1 MPEKEIEIAH
11 NSDLPRKSEA
21 EQAAYFNE
29 VLERSLTAE
38 ARAGVVEHFFDV
50 AETVVRIAFA
60 GDNLARLLVPALSH
74 LEIAPSPSPDVTF
87 HVWDSR
93 STGVAMADP
102 PFALKGRSAR
112 AAFTDRG
119 EIWGMDSTR
128 IRSAFHWIEYSV
140 NLMNT
145 ETKTGICWVRTA
157 DALPYWTKAAP
168 LRTLFHWWTEGNHCQ
183 LLHAAGVGRDGS
195 GILVTGR
202 GGVGKSTTAL
212 ICLAAGMQYLSDD
225 YLIVRRDP
233 SPRAFSLYCT
243 AKINADQVERFPQF
257 RAMVANSASLGDEKA
272 VLYLYPECARS
283 IARSMSLTA
292 ALTPRIASQ
301 IQTEVVPTSKLA
313 LQRAAAFT
321 TMSQLP
327 HASRRTYEFIER
339 LIGALPSLELVL
351 GSARDGVAM
360 VLDEFLTTPSER
372 IAALSPRET
381 AAADKEAPL
390 ISVIIPVY
398 NGARFLPEAIANIL
412 GQNYPS
418 IEIIVIDDGSTD
430 DIDAVVAALPVEV
443 RYFKQENAGAAAA
456 RNRGIK
462 DASAELIAFLDV
474 DDLWPEGVLELLVK
488 ILEQNPQYDVARGFT
503 QLMAS
508 DEETGHFE
516 YIGNP
521 EESFPYSI
529 GHGLYRRSAFEKVGL
544 FDVGLKFGE
553 DTDWFIRARGKG
565 LKIEQLDQITLLV
578 RRHDH
583 NMTRGKSLVEVNT
596 LRVFKKI
603 LDRQRAE
610 TASAPNG

>member
-1 MPEKEIEIAH
+1 METAH
-11 NSDLPRKSEA
+11 KFDLPRSSEA
-21 EQAAYFNE
+21 EQAAFFDE
-29 VLERSLTAE
+29 VLQRSLMAE
-38 ARAGVVEHFFDV
+38 ARAGVVEYFFEV

-87 HVWDSR
+87 HVWDSQ
-93 STGVAMADP
+93 STGVSMVEAP
-102 PFALKGRSAR
+102 CSP
-112 AAFTDRG
+112 AAITDRG
-119 EIWGMDSTR
+119 EIWGMDSAR
-128 IRSAFHWIEYSV
+128 IRSAFHYVEYSV

-145 ETKTGICWVRTA
+145 DTKTGIYWVRTA

-168 LRTLFHWWTEGNHCQ
+168 LRTLFHWWMEGNRCQ
-183 LLHAAGVGRDGS
+183 LLHAAAIGHDGS
-195 GILVTGR
+195 GILITGR

-212 ICLAAGMQYLSDD
+212 TCLAAGMQYVSDD
-225 YLIVRRDP
+225 YLIVRREP
-233 SPRAFSLYCT
+233 SPYAFSLYCT
-243 AKINADQVERFPQF
+243 AKINADQVKLFPQF
-257 RAMVANSASLGDEKA
+257 RAMGANTASLGDEKA
-272 VLYLYPECARS
+272 VLYLYPECGRS
-283 IARSMSLTA
+283 IARSMSLKA

-301 IQTEVVPTSKLA
+301 IRTEVVPTSKLA

-327 HASRRTYEFIER
+327 HASRRTYEYIER
-339 LIGALPSLELVL
+339 LIGELPSLELVL

-360 VLDEFLTTPSER
+360 VVDDLLTMTSER

-381 AAADKEAPL
+381 AAADTGVPL
-390 ISVIIPVY
+390 VSVIIPVY
-398 NGARFLPEAIANIL
+398 NGARFLPDAIANVL

-418 IEIIVIDDGSTD
+418 IEIIVVDDGSTD
-430 DIDAVVAALPVEV
+430 GIDAVVAALPVEV

-474 DDLWPEGVLELLVK
+474 DDLWPANVLGLLVEALK
-488 ILEQNPQYDVARGFT
+488 QKPEYEVVRGFA
-503 QLMAS
+503 QLMALS
-508 DEETGHFE
+508 EETGRFE

-521 EESFPYSI
+521 KETFPYSI
-529 GHGLYRRSAFEKVGL
+529 GHGLFRRSAFQKIGL
-544 FDVGLKFGE
+544 FDVELKFGE
-553 DTDWFIRARGKG
+553 DSDWFIRAREKG

-583 NMTRGKSLVEVNT
+583 NITRGKSLVELNT

-603 LDRQRAE
+603 LDRRRTE
-610 TASAPNG
+610 TARTTQG

>member
-11 NSDLPRKSEA
+11 KSDLPRKSEA
-21 EQAAYFNE
+21 EQAAFFDT
-29 VLERSLTAE
+29 VLRRSLMAE
-38 ARAGVVEHFFDV
+38 ARAGVVERFFDV

-60 GDNLARLLVPALSH
+60 GDNLARVLVPALSH
-74 LEIAPSPSPDVTF
+74 LEIPPSPSPDVTF

-102 PFALKGRSAR
+102 PSAL

-119 EIWGMDSTR
+119 EIWGMDSAR
-128 IRSAFHWIEYSV
+128 IRSAFHWTEYSV

-145 ETKTGICWVRTA
+145 DTKTGIYWIRTA

-168 LRTLFHWWTEGNHCQ
+168 LRTLFHWWLDGNRCQ
-183 LLHAAGVGRDGS
+183 LLHAAAIGRDGS
-195 GILVTGR
+195 GILITGR

-212 ICLAAGMQYLSDD
+212 TCLAAGMQYVSDD
-225 YLIVRRDP
+225 YLIARFEP
-233 SPRAFSLYCT
+233 SPCAFSLYCT
-243 AKINADQVERFPQF
+243 AKVNADQVERFPEF

-283 IARSMSLTA
+283 ISKSLSLKA

-301 IQTEVVPTSKLA
+301 IRTEVVPTSKLA

-339 LIGALPSLELVL
+339 LVAELPSFELVL
-351 GSARDGVAM
+351 GSARDGVAT
-360 VLDEFLTTPSER
+360 VLDDLLTTPNER
-372 IAALSPRET
+372 IKALSPRET
-381 AAADKEAPL
+381 AAAGTGGPL
-390 ISVIIPVY
+390 VSVIIPVY
-398 NGARFLPEAIANIL
+398 NGARFLPDAIANIL

-430 DIDAVVAALPVEV
+430 DIDAVIEALPVEV

-474 DDLWPEGVLELLVK
+474 DDLWPANVLGPLVK
-488 ILEQNPQYDVARGFT
+488 RLKQNQQYEVVRGFA
-503 QLMAS
+503 QLMAPN
-508 DEETGHFE
+508 EETGRFE

-521 EESFPYSI
+521 KETFPYSI
-529 GHGLYRRSAFEKVGL
+529 GHGLYRRSAFQKVGL

-553 DTDWFIRARGKG
+553 DSDWFIRAREKG

-578 RRHDH
+578 RRHDR
-583 NMTRGKSLVEVNT
+583 NMTRGKSLVELNT

-610 TASAPNG
+610 AANATQD

>member
-1 MPEKEIEIAH
+1 MPEKKIELAH
-11 NSDLPRKSEA
+11 KSDLPRRSEA
-21 EQAAYFNE
+21 EQAAFFDA
-29 VLERSLTAE
+29 VLRRSLIAE

-50 AETVVRIAFA
+50 AETVIRIAFA

-74 LEIAPSPSPDVTF
+74 LEIAPSPNPDVTF
-87 HVWDSR
+87 HIWDSR

-102 PFALKGRSAR
+102 PSAL

-119 EIWGMDSTR
+119 EIWGMDSAR

-145 ETKTGICWVRTA
+145 DTNTGIYWVRTA
-157 DALPYWTKAAP
+157 DGLPYWTKAAP
-168 LRTLFHWWTEGNHCQ
+168 LRTLFHWWAEGNRCQ

-195 GILVTGR
+195 GILITGR

-212 ICLAAGMQYLSDD
+212 TCLAAGMQYVSDD
-225 YLIVRRDP
+225 YLIVRLDP
-233 SPRAFSLYCT
+233 SPRAYSLYCT
-243 AKINADQVERFPQF
+243 AKINADQVERFPEF
-257 RAMVANSASLGDEKA
+257 RAMVANTPSLGDEKA

-283 IARSMSLTA
+283 IARSLSLKA

-301 IQTEVVPTSKLA
+301 IRTEVVRTSKLA

-339 LIGALPSLELVL
+339 LIGELPGLELVL
-351 GSARDGVAM
+351 GSARDGIAM
-360 VLDEFLTTPSER
+360 VLDDLLTMPSER

-381 AAADKEAPL
+381 AATDKGVPL
-390 ISVIIPVY
+390 VSVIIPMY
-398 NGARFLPEAIANIL
+398 NGARFLPDAIASIL

-430 DIDAVVAALPVEV
+430 DVDAVVEALPVEV

-474 DDLWPEGVLELLVK
+474 DDLWPANVLGLLVDTLK
-488 ILEQNPQYDVARGFT
+488 QNPQCEAVRGFA
-503 QLMAS
+503 QLMVPN
-508 DEETGHFE
+508 EETGHFE

-521 EESFPYSI
+521 KESFPYSI
-529 GHGLYRRSAFEKVGL
+529 GHGLYRKSAFQKVGL

-553 DTDWFIRARGKG
+553 DTDWFIRAREKG

-583 NMTRGKSLVEVNT
+583 NMTRGKSLVELNT

-610 TASAPNG
+610 TASPTQG